1 MERNRRVVNK
11 PTMTAK
17 RPASWRDSHGQ
28 EHRDTRNP
36 AVLSAFL
43 DEHPF
48 VKELIDRGVDARM
61 NFIEQTA
68 QGKKVDDPVYL
79 WENPAV
85 DETGAFQPLR
95 VSVVPSSSVKDGDK
109 SYTSIRDLLD
119 MIYYNTAWDEENNP
133 RGFELDD
140 VYDYAS
146 KLMADKIFLSKD
158 ENGQEI
164 RRPILED
171 YWQKHYGTNQVGG
184 SNPNLLEQSQE
195 WQRPTAT
202 ANALTFLAPRETGMK
217 LDPEMETMLQAGNE
231 GNEYQ
236 AAAGDIGEA
245 GLSLMS
251 KPLRFL
257 RLMATS
263 PKWLRI
269 GMKIAPTLTSQFV
282 NRTPE
287 MVKLLGAGVKKGGD
301 KLLDLG
307 ASHPI
312 LAHTIGGGLDNA
324 AIYSL
329 GRGYDALTDEENYY
343 SSVPWNLENLGL
355 SAGIGAAVP
364 LAVHGGSRLA
374 PVPAPIREVID
385 NFETAVKPRD
395 ERVRTAFAKS
405 MQEFDQNTGKLKP
418 SAIPDQWVADVGSDL
433 VPTKNWNDWLNAE
446 MRRFESARPDM
457 RYSMRTNPPSNIE
470 KVADDSGV
478 LAKQKIGKGA
488 SQTKRTVDPTTGKLG
503 DETFLFDPSGHRTS
517 VGRKESDKFK
527 FPTDYSV
534 EDWRK
539 GLKPSQRKAMD
550 EVNPELSK
558 KFSTSNSVMDDPHQM
573 MMQMPGRDAK
583 VRVETPSEYSANQA
597 RLSSMKGDGEDV
609 AKYRS
614 KIVYAS
620 DPSGVPMPLSTQK
633 EFRRVRNDR
642 ADREKGAS
650 KFIKGDN
657 KASTPLL
664 DLENEVK
671 VPLWATVGNGA
682 VNAIARTVGR
692 NAPQGADKHEYVEE
706 PENKRSK

>member
-1 MERNRRVVNK
+1 
-11 PTMTAK
+11 
-17 RPASWRDSHGQ
+17 
-28 EHRDTRNP
+28 
-36 AVLSAFL
+36 
-43 DEHPF
+43 
-48 VKELIDRGVDARM
+48 M

-79 WENPAV
+79 WQNPAV

-109 SYTSIRDLLD
+109 AYTSIRDLLD
-119 MIYYNTAWDEENNP
+119 MIYYNTAWDEEDNP

-146 KLMADKIFLSKD
+146 QLMKSKIFGTND
-158 ENGQEI
+158 EEGQPV

-171 YWQKHYGTNQVGG
+171 YWRKQYGTNEVGD
-184 SNPNLLEQSQE
+184 SNPNLVEQSQE
-195 WQRPTAT
+195 WQRPTAL
-202 ANALTFLAPRETGMK
+202 ANGLKFLAPRETGMK

-269 GMKIAPTLTSQFV
+269 GMKIAPKLTSQFID
-282 NRTPE
+282 RTPE

-307 ASHPI
+307 ASHPV

-343 SSVPWNLENLGL
+343 GSVPWNLENFAL
-355 SAGIGAAVP
+355 SAGIGSAVP

-374 PVPAPIREVID
+374 PVPAPLRDIID

-395 ERVRTAFAKS
+395 ERIRTAFAKS

-446 MRRFESARPDM
+446 MRRFESANPDM
-457 RYSMRTNPPSNIE
+457 HYAMRTNHPSNIE

-478 LAKQKIGKGA
+478 LAKQKIGNGA

-503 DETFLFDPSGHRTS
+503 DETFLFDQSGHKTS
-517 VGRKESDKFK
+517 VGRKECDGRGESG
-527 FPTDYSV
+527 TV
-534 EDWRK
+534 QEVQQ
-539 GLKPSQRKAMD
+539 SQQC
-550 EVNPELSK
+550 
-558 KFSTSNSVMDDPHQM
+558 H
-573 MMQMPGRDAK
+573 G
-583 VRVETPSEYSANQA
+583 
-597 RLSSMKGDGEDV
+597 
-609 AKYRS
+609 
-614 KIVYAS
+614 
-620 DPSGVPMPLSTQK
+620 
-633 EFRRVRNDR
+633 
-642 ADREKGAS
+642 
-650 KFIKGDN
+650 
-657 KASTPLL
+657 
-664 DLENEVK
+664 
-671 VPLWATVGNGA
+671 
-682 VNAIARTVGR
+682 
-692 NAPQGADKHEYVEE
+692 
-706 PENKRSK
+706 